1 MSSSVLGLCSR
12 CGKTVVLVLAFALCG
27 PLHGAEVVA
36 SFANGD
42 TSDSC
47 DGYPGTKGRGWLSGW
62 QEKVLGT
69 EFSSVRVLPE
79 SQPGATKTN
88 YLSAKA
94 NALPDRTADAVGGAL
109 VRSYGPD
116 SDGVNLSGSLRFE
129 FEFRPEIVGQGIRY
143 VIFDANRA
151 QPSSGE
157 NASWQIAASGGFWRI
172 IDGVANGGKQAEINT
187 GIPVVEGHV
196 YSFVIQA
203 DPLRRVWDVEIADG
217 DRKASFTK
225 LNFRSEAFCFGGTL
239 HFGFSGMDAG
249 GNAVFHYS
257 FGKIRIAAARQ

>member
-1 MSSSVLGLCSR
+1 MSPSLLGLRSL
-12 CGKTVVLVLAFALCG
+12 CGKAAVLFLAFAACG
-27 PLHGAEVVA
+27 ALHGAEVVA
-36 SFANGD
+36 SFASGE
-42 TSDSC
+42 TSDAC

-62 QEKVLGT
+62 QEKVLGA

-79 SQPGATKTN
+79 SRPDATKTN

-94 NALPDRTADAVGGAL
+94 NALADGATDVVGGAL

-116 SDGVNLSGSLRFE
+116 SDGVNLSDPLRFE
-129 FEFRPEIVGQGIRY
+129 FEFRPEIVGPGSRY

-151 QPSSGE
+151 QPSSAG

-172 IDGVANGGKQAEINT
+172 MDGAANGGKQAEINT

-196 YSFVIQA
+196 YSFVIQV
-203 DPLRRVWDVEIADG
+203 DPLKRVWDVEIADG

-225 LNFRSEAFCFGGTL
+225 LNFRSEAFCLGGTL
-239 HFGFSGMDAG
+239 HFGFSGMDG
-249 GNAVFHYS
+249 VRDAVFQYS
-257 FGKIRIAAARQ
+257 FGAIRIIPTRQ